1 MSWTT
6 IGGVSD
12 EQVDAVATGSNVQ
25 VTIGSLP
32 NEVGLMLPR
41 ALAEGLHPTLG
52 EALAQAPPMPELRGC
67 KVIPVLVERALQLL
81 ARIERVNVSTLDA
94 AVVAAAWGE
103 EPQPGIERG
112 GARGSLV
119 VRPDRNA
126 GEAVEPLVQV
136 GVITWDGRPLC
147 SGQTADES
155 ELRGYKP
162 RPRERSA
169 AA

>member
-1 MSWTT
+1 MSWAT
-6 IGGVSD
+6 IGGLSD
-12 EQVDAVATGSNVQ
+12 EQADAVATGSNVQ

-41 ALAEGLHPTLG
+41 ALAEGLHATLG
-52 EALAQAPPMPELRGC
+52 EALAVSTFDAAVGAAARGD
-67 KVIPVLVERALQLL
+67 ERLSG
-81 ARIERVNVSTLDA
+81 IERV
-94 AVVAAAWGE
+94 
-103 EPQPGIERG
+103 

-119 VRPDRNA
+119 VRPDRNV

-136 GVITWDGRPLC
+136 GIITWDGRPLC

-155 ELRGYKP
+155 ELRGYRP